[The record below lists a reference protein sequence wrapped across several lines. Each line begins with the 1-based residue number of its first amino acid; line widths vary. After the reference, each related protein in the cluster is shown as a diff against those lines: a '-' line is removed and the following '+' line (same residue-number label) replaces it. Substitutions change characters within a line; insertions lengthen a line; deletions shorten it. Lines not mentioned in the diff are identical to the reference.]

1 MVTDFIFDGQA
12 LSDYGY
18 VLFLEGEEDIV
29 VSNMT
34 FETIKGARS
43 DASQNVGYTYGEPYS
58 TTFTIM
64 KNMCVYEGDE
74 QFLTRDDISEMVRWL
89 SQKQFKWFRFID
101 DKDNDEIW
109 YKVQIQIN
117 KVSAGDYCYGLKLV
131 VTANA
136 PFGYTR
142 EITRKLI
149 GVENGDT
156 FEMPIVGDEY
166 GYYYPDVEVTIN
178 NGSVLNLMNLT
189 AHSMELQGSV
199 TSLANCK
206 SNEVINFYGDNIMQI
221 VSTNEDHEMGTDFT
235 YRFPMLVASPGINS
249 NTFKVNDDYENINC
263 DITMKYRGIR
273 KVGFE

>member
-18 VLFLEGEEDIV
+18 MLLLEGEEEIV

-64 KNMCVYEGDE
+64 KNMCVYDEDE

-101 DKDNDEIW
+101 NDDNDEIW
-109 YKVQIQIN
+109 YKVQVQIN
-117 KVSAGDYCYGLKLV
+117 KAMVGDRCYGLQLV

-136 PFGYTR
+136 PYGYTR
-142 EITRKLI
+142 EITKTLV
-149 GVENGDT
+149 GVRGNDT
-156 FEMPIVGDEY
+156 FEMPVVGDEY
-166 GYYYPDVEVTIN
+166 GYYYPDVEVEMYT
-178 NGSVLNLMNLT
+178 NGVFNLTNLT
-189 AHSMELQGSV
+189 AQSMRLQGAN
-199 TSLANCK
+199 TGLANCK
-206 SNEVINFYGDNIMQI
+206 SGEIINFYGDNVIQI
-221 VSTNEDHEMGTDFT
+221 VSTNDDHEMGTDFT
-235 YRFPMLVASPGINS
+235 YKFPMLVASPGISS
-249 NTFKVNDDYENINC
+249 NTFRVNDDIDDINC
-263 DITMKYRGIR
+263 NITMKYRGIR